1 MFLHSLICFQMINMI
16 IENVEIP
23 NAVSDEVIYKE
34 WMWRLCAGGAVG
46 GGGRQT
52 DVWSTQRE
60 WFLPLHHTRRL
71 RLHRLMNHFTDVTNI
86 SASFLAGEIMARK
99 MSRSETGGLLLFF
112 LSFSVSVV
120 VRLTFER
127 YYVECSSYSKVEQT
141 EFITKATGRKVV
153 FLFFTKF
160 PPWGWLIWPHLI
172 RLLLHL
178 KCWNSITLLLWVW
191 CCLCFLWY
199 TDLRAKQTQLK
210 NPQ

>member
-1 MFLHSLICFQMINMI
+1 MFSNDKYDIWKRRNPERGEWRGYLQGVDVASLC
-16 IENVEIP
+16 
-23 NAVSDEVIYKE
+23 
-34 WMWRLCAGGAVG
+34 
-46 GGGRQT
+46 GGRCGWRRPTDGCVINSTWVIFASSSHAQT
-52 DVWSTQRE
+52 SPSPADES
-60 WFLPLHHTRRL
+60 
-71 RLHRLMNHFTDVTNI
+71 LHRCDKYI
-86 SASFLAGEIMARK
+86 
-99 MSRSETGGLLLFF
+99 GLVPRGRNNGQKNEPKRDGVSLFF